1 MERQRLQHTV
11 ERGQPSLPPIP
22 AATSRRYDEVYVE
35 VDRGKWDAPLR
46 KAVFARLCEG
56 HEVLAKQTSR
66 PSRDLLGLVA
76 ELGEADRPAAL
87 QIAAIDDHLSL
98 MGRQVNN
105 IIRKTQD
112 TEQRQRIERAALQV
126 AFCPPAT
133 VRIRN
138 PWRTVRCWR
147 YWVCPWCRY
156 AAGERVLAELSDRL
170 HNSEMIHSVRIDQ
183 CVENAHWPVA
193 GAQKSLIESL
203 CTEHRTWSCDAAITV
218 PRYDRQESLWYL
230 RTTIIALGP
239 RSAVLIKPERCFDWR
254 TARWMPAFFG
264 QEGWRS
270 VRKGARSL
278 AKLVR
283 EAVDY
288 SPELMYIERNHPRFL
303 GFAMLS
309 VDLPVLFHGFEPAE
323 KMPVRS
329 CF

>member
-1 MERQRLQHTV
+1 MAV
-11 ERGQPSLPPIP
+11 ERG
-22 AATSRRYDEVYVE
+22 RWDE
-35 VDRGKWDAPLR
+35 PLR
-46 KAVFARLCEG
+46 KAVFVRLCEG
-56 HEVLAKQTSR
+56 HKRL
-66 PSRDLLGLVA
+66 A
-76 ELGEADRPAAL
+76 ELSTHPPSDLVDLVIELDEADRPAAL
-87 QIAAIDDHLSL
+87 QVAAIDHHLSL
-98 MGRQVNN
+98 MNRT
-105 IIRKTQD
+105 IRCMD
-112 TEQRQRIERAALQV
+112 GDIPNDEQRGRMHEAAWQLTM
-126 AFCPPAT
+126 CPPAS

-138 PWRTVRCWR
+138 PTRIVRCWR

-156 AAGERVLAELSDRL
+156 AAGERILEELSARL
-170 HNSEMIHSVRIDQ
+170 RHVEEIHSVRIDQ
-183 CVENAHWPVA
+183 CADDAIRPVVS
-193 GAQKSLIESL
+193 AQRDLIETI
-203 CTEHRTWSCDAAITV
+203 CTEHRVWLYDAAVTV
-218 PRYDRQESLWYL
+218 PRYDRKKKLWYL

-309 VDLPVLFHGFEPAE
+309 EDLPVLFHGFEPAE